1 MIVMRCINMVEGYP
15 PEMRKAIKIVEETRE
30 ERLKKRYRRLSLEE
44 REQLVRKWHPDY
56 RPDTKRALRV
66 GPSKGTIVYNEVADI
81 LESWPIVDPEEID
94 LSKIDYDVD
103 ILIIGGGGAAAAAAL
118 WSLYE
123 GVDPD
128 SIIVATKLRFGDANT
143 VKAQGG
149 IQAADRPEDSPVRHY
164 LDTIGG
170 GHFANKP
177 ELVRALVMDAPFII
191 KWLEDLGMMFDK
203 TGEGEMIEYSG
214 GGASRRRLHC
224 ARDYTGLEI
233 MRVIKDEALNKGV
246 HVLEFSPAIELLTDP
261 DTGAVSGAILWN
273 LETQEYIV
281 VRSKVT
287 ILATGGFGRL
297 HLAGF
302 PTTNHYG
309 ATADGLVLAYRV
321 GAALRDMD
329 TAQFHPTGVAYPEAI
344 LGELIT
350 EKCRSLGA
358 QLVNANGELFI
369 YELEPRDVVA
379 SAIIRECAE
388 GRGILTPTG
397 VCGVWLDLPMIDMI
411 RGPGTLKRALPAMYR
426 QFIRHG
432 IDITIDPVLTYPTLH
447 YQNGGIAINVHAQV
461 LNPMDEPIPGLL
473 AAGEITG
480 GVHGRNRLM
489 GNSLLDILVFG
500 RRAGLT
506 AAKLV
511 KEKSSKPKISF
522 KHLKKYTEELR
533 AYNIPRDRKA
543 PVILPDY
550 RGNPD
555 YRGKN
560 PFLKILRIS
569 I

>member
-1 MIVMRCINMVEGYP
+1 MSIPISEGSGYP
-15 PEMRKAIKIVEETRE
+15 PELKKAIKIVEETRE
-30 ERLKKRYRRLSLEE
+30 DRLRQSYRRLTLEE
-44 REQLVRKWHPDY
+44 REELVRKWHPDY
-56 RPDTKRALRV
+56 RPDTKRPLRIGV
-66 GPSKGTIVYNEVADI
+66 NKGIIIYNEVADL
-81 LESWPIVDPEEID
+81 LEAWPVVDPNEID
-94 LSKIDYDVD
+94 LSNIDFDVD
-103 ILIIGGGGAAAAAAL
+103 VLIIGGGGAAAAAAL
-118 WSLYE
+118 WSMYS
-123 GVDPD
+123 GVRPE
-128 SIIVATKLRFGDANT
+128 SILIATKLRFGDANT

-233 MRVIKDEALNKGV
+233 MRVLKDEVLN
-246 HVLEFSPAIELLTDP
+246 HDINVLEFSPAVELLTDP
-261 DTGAVSGAILWN
+261 DTGAVSGAVLMN
-273 LETQEYIV
+273 LETREYYI

-309 ATADGLVLAYRV
+309 ATADGIVLAYRV
-321 GAALRDMD
+321 GANLKDLD
-329 TAQFHPTGVAYPEAI
+329 TAQYHPTGVAWPEAI

-379 SAIIRECAE
+379 SAIIRECHE
-388 GRGILTPTG
+388 GRGIITPTG
-397 VCGVWLDLPMIDMI
+397 ACGVWLDLPMIELK
-411 RGPGTLKRALPAMYR
+411 RGPGTIKRALPAMYR

-432 IDITIDPVLTYPTLH
+432 IDITVEPVLTYPTLH
-447 YQNGGIAINVHAQV
+447 YQNGGIEINPDAMV
-461 LNPMDEPIPGLL
+461 LNPRGEWVRGLL
-473 AAGEITG
+473 AAGEVTG

-500 RRAGLT
+500 RRAGIT
-506 AAKLV
+506 ASKLI
-511 KEKSSKPKISF
+511 KEASKPKLSF
-522 KHLKKYTEELR
+522 KHLENYMKELESLG
-533 AYNIPRDRKA
+533 IPKTKKA
-543 PVILPDY
+543 PIILPDY
-550 RGNPD
+550 RGEKVLSRMID
-555 YRGKN
+555 VR
-560 PFLKILRIS
+560 LI
-569 I
+569 